1 MNQSPVP
8 FDPNAYVE
16 RIVQEVIRRLLA
28 MQAQGGMASGGMNR
42 GGVAR
47 GGNPFAAGQG
57 SGATPVTVSE
67 KLITVATLDRLPA
80 GTTEVTLAARAV
92 VTPLARDEAR
102 DRGIRLNRNPSTI
115 PQKIP
120 KTTGVAR

>member
-1 MNQSPVP
+1 MNQPPVP

-28 MQAQGGMASGGMNR
+28 MRAQGEAASEGT
-42 GGVAR
+42 VAK
-47 GGNPFAAGQG
+47 PATAAK
-57 SGATPVTVSE
+57 SVTVSD

-102 DRGIRLNRNPSTI
+102 DRGIRMNRNLST
-115 PQKIP
+115 IP

>member
-1 MNQSPVP
+1 MNQPPVP

-28 MQAQGGMASGGMNR
+28 MQAQGGMAPGVGTVPASPGMAAKPAM
-42 GGVAR
+42 VAK
-47 GGNPFAAGQG
+47 
-57 SGATPVTVSE
+57 SVTVSD

-115 PQKIP
+115 PQTIP

>member
-28 MQAQGGMASGGMNR
+28 MQAQGGTNTG

-47 GGNPFAAGQG
+47 GVNPFAAGQAA
-57 SGATPVTVSE
+57 SATPVTVSD

-80 GTTEVTLAARAV
+80 GTTEVTVAARAV

-102 DRGIRLNRNPSTI
+102 DRGIRLNRNTSTI
-115 PQKIP
+115 PQTIP
-120 KTTGVAR
+120 NTTGVTR

>member
-1 MNQSPVP
+1 MNQPPVP

-16 RIVQEVIRRLLA
+16 QIVQEVIRRLLA
-28 MQAQGGMASGGMNR
+28 MQAQGPMGTVPASQGMAAKPAA
-42 GGVAR
+42 VAKS
-47 GGNPFAAGQG
+47 F
-57 SGATPVTVSE
+57 TVSD

-115 PQKIP
+115 PQTIP

>member
-28 MQAQGGMASGGMNR
+28 MQAQGGGTTGGNSR
-42 GGVAR
+42 GVVAR
-47 GGNPFAAGQG
+47 RVNPFAGGQA
-57 SGATPVTVSE
+57 SNATPVTVSE
-67 KLITVATLDRLPA
+67 KLITVATLDRLPV
-80 GTTEVTLAARAV
+80 GTTEVTVAARAV

-102 DRGIRLNRNPSTI
+102 DRGIRLNRNPTT
-115 PQKIP
+115 IP
-120 KTTGVAR
+120 KTTGVTR